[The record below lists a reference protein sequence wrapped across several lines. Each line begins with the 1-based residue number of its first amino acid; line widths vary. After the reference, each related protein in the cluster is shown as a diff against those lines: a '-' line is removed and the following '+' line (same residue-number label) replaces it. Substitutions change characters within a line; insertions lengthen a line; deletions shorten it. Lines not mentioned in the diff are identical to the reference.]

1 MREWLVR
8 DRPSTRST
16 RRPDIESGRP
26 RCRGCELGQ
35 PKKVGCQPRVTVQ
48 CSQCLPTARKPV
60 GVHLRVAP
68 EHVKVVLRP

>member
-35 PKKVGCQPRVTVQ
+35 PKKVGCQPRVTSAV
-48 CSQCLPTARKPV
+48 SAYLPLVNPLASTSEW
-60 GVHLRVAP
+60 LQSM
-68 EHVKVVLRP
+68 